1 MDSKI
6 SILFIF
12 FLSLITACSAS
23 KNVAETEVVRKPDC
37 GLPLYVP
44 EDEIIVSV
52 VQKRVIYK
60 TNKDYINQVPI
71 QLSQDKKNIIAYP
84 AKEDLSKVGNK
95 NALQLENG
103 YLFDL
108 IGVTQNTVFTS
119 YNLEQYQHLS
129 TISLE
134 EFKKNILEF
143 DPFTEMFVCDS
154 RFNQKELNKFILDNI
169 IRDKCLKIK

>member
-12 FLSLITACSAS
+12 FLTLITACSAS

-44 EDEIIVSV
+44 EDEVIVSV

-60 TNKDYINQVPI
+60 TNKDYINKVPI
-71 QLSQDKKNIIAYP
+71 QLSQDKKTIIAYP
-84 AKEDLSKVGNK
+84 AKEDLLKVGNK

-103 YLFDL
+103 FLLDL
-108 IGVTQNTVFTS
+108 IGVNLNSVFTHYS
-119 YNLEQYQHLS
+119 LQQYQKIP
-129 TISLE
+129 TPSLE
-134 EFKKNILEF
+134 EFKKNIIELN
-143 DPFTEMFVCDS
+143 PFEEMYICDS
-154 RFNQKELNKFILDNI
+154 RYSNTEIEQFIKKGTLNTN
-169 IRDKCLKIK
+169 CTKIK